1 MSVIFV
7 DIETFHD
14 FYYLGMK
21 REEDGKR
28 IGVEYSTRSPE
39 WDRDWVRNIFLR
51 NTTVGYNSLGY
62 DLPMIWYSLQDGVTN
77 EMLKA
82 ASDRII
88 KGGIKWWEVEEA
100 LGIRIPW
107 DVKKRHIDL
116 IEIHHDIAEMLVA
129 IGLACR
135 PLRAP
140 STHAICAFQRQ
151 RGAVAVQVVTRCWR
165 EAQQQA
171 VAGVDDGLEA
181 EGLFRGQWQAL
192 HGGCATTGHG
202 PS

>member
-1 MSVIFV
+1 MSTIFC

-14 FYYLGMK
+14 FFYIGMK

-100 LGIRIPW
+100 RGI
-107 DVKKRHIDL
+107 L
-116 IEIHHDIAEMLVA
+116 
-129 IGLACR
+129 
-135 PLRAP
+135 
-140 STHAICAFQRQ
+140 S
-151 RGAVAVQVVTRCWR
+151 
-165 EAQQQA
+165 
-171 VAGVDDGLEA
+171 
-181 EGLFRGQWQAL
+181 
-192 HGGCATTGHG
+192 
-202 PS
+202 